1 MSPTLPTWR
10 VIHSQQEMARKNA
23 RQALLLIQQRRREQE
38 ESDRVLPLRVP
49 AQRTLSTRASSQTGS
64 SDS

>member
-10 VIHSQQEMARKNA
+10 VIRSQQDVARRNA
-23 RQALLLIQQRRREQE
+23 RQALLLIQQRRREQA
-38 ESDRVLPLRVP
+38 ESDHVLPLRVP
-49 AQRTLSTRASSQTGS
+49 AQRTRSTRASSQTGS